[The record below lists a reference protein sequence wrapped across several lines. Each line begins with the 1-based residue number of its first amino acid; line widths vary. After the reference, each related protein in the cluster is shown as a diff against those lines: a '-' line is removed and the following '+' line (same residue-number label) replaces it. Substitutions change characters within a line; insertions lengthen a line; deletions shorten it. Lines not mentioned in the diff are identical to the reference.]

1 MIIGG
6 TLGHAL
12 CTALAVIGGKM
23 VAQRISVKNGAF
35 LSIHLKIYCAVNNN
49 EVKWGRSFTLQ

>member
-1 MIIGG
+1 MLMYVMVIVFMTHVTTSPLSLQDPIGVTLGG

-23 VAQRISVKNGAF
+23 IAQRISVKTG
-35 LSIHLKIYCAVNNN
+35 
-49 EVKWGRSFTLQ
+49 

>member
-1 MIIGG
+1 MTLGG

-23 VAQRISVKNGAF
+23 IAQRISVKTVTLIGGVVFMIFALTAF
-35 LSIHLKIYCAVNNN
+35 FHNPDEEQY
-49 EVKWGRSFTLQ
+49 